1 MRSNRPSAG
10 DADQGRCRRIL
21 HVTFGLDV
29 GGQEKLLVEF
39 ARHSDPERFDL
50 RFVSLGSRGRAG
62 RGHRGVGL
70 AGDRDWAAASGLR
83 PSLIVDLA
91 RFFRRWRPDVVHTH
105 DQRALFYAGPAAWA
119 TRVPRLIHTRHGRN
133 FHSTP
138 RQITIGRQLARLVD
152 RYVCVSDDVK
162 AQCVAEGIARSRL
175 LTIKNGIDLERFA
188 FSGSCPGGPI
198 VAVARLS
205 PEKDV
210 ANLIRAAAIVR
221 RSDPDLRIEVAGDGQ
236 CLPELRRLVAE
247 LGLEGQVLLLG
258 EVGDVA
264 GLLARGRLFV
274 LPSRSE
280 GISLT
285 LLEAMACGLPVV
297 ATRVGGTP
305 EVVVDGETGLLVPPG
320 DPAAL
325 ADAILRSAARPRGGA
340 AHGRGR
346 PAARRADLR
355 RPPDGRRV
363 RGALCR
369 CGDAR
374 MPGDLFGS
382 SGYQG
387 SPGRSRPTG
396 RGVVRH
402 GAVVECRHRRLGA
415 ALPT

>member
-1 MRSNRPSAG
+1 MRSNRPLAG

-39 ARHSDPERFDL
+39 ARHSDPERLDL
-50 RFVSLGSRGRAG
+50 RFISLGSRG
-62 RGHRGVGL
+62 VL
-70 AGDRDWAAASGLR
+70 AQDIEGFGWPVTALGAASGLR

-91 RFFRRWRPDVVHTH
+91 RFFCRWRPDVVHTH
-105 DQRALFYAGPAAWA
+105 DERALFYAGPAAWA

-285 LLEAMACGLPVV
+285 LLEAMARGLPVV

-325 ADAILRSAARPRGGA
+325 ADAVLRLQRDPEAGRRMGEAGRPRVERIFDVRRMVA
-340 AHGRGR
+340 EYEALYVDAEMRECRATSSGRAGT
-346 PAARRADLR
+346 
-355 RPPDGRRV
+355 
-363 RGALCR
+363 RGA
-369 CGDAR
+369 
-374 MPGDLFGS
+374 
-382 SGYQG
+382 
-387 SPGRSRPTG
+387 
-396 RGVVRH
+396 RGV
-402 GAVVECRHRRLGA
+402 AVQRGVES
-415 ALPT
+415 